1 MRPEGNPLD
10 LNNLPDDYNRDHGK
24 QLLQD
29 TFSPGCRKKKSG
41 GGKDGK
47 EECGKVYE
55 CRFCSLKFC
64 KSQALGGHMNRHRQE
79 RETET
84 LNHARQL
91 VFAAHQPPPHLG
103 YVCHFHYFL
112 LPLLNSSF
120 EFRCCQDPTAAALR
134 FPRYFS
140 ASSTSSTASASH
152 HQPYLYASPSMPPP
166 VSFAPPP
173 HDYYVGH
180 VLSTNYGGAAE
191 SSAGAGG
198 GSYTCI
204 GAPVVGQTGKEREQ
218 EGSLNWGRS
227 SSTSGSQPHHRLDP
241 PSAINRFQ
249 DGF

>member
-1 MRPEGNPLD
+1 MRPD

-29 TFSPGCRKKKSG
+29 TFSPGCRKKKS
-41 GGKDGK
+41 GK

-91 VFAAHQPPPHLG
+91 VFRNDHHQPPPHLG
-103 YVCHFHYFL
+103 
-112 LPLLNSSF
+112 
-120 EFRCCQDPTAAALR
+120 CCQDPTLR

-140 ASSTSSTASASH
+140 ASSTSSTAAASH
-152 HQPYLYASPSMPPP
+152 HQPYLYASPSRPPP
-166 VSFAPPP
+166 VSFPGAP
-173 HDYYVGH
+173 HDYYVDH
-180 VLSTNYGGAAE
+180 VLSTAE

-204 GAPVVGQTGKEREQ
+204 GAPVVGQAGKEREQ